1 MKIIPTEQLSQ
12 IAGGTTCPKPLPIP
26 PQRPPRWGFPPQ
38 RPVPILPGKPDVPPP
53 SCPSVPLL

>member
-1 MKIIPTEQLSQ
+1 MKTIQTEHLSQ
-12 IAGGTTCPKPLPIP
+12 IAGGTTRLKPLPIP
-26 PQRPPRWGFPPQ
+26 PQRPPRLCFPPQ